1 MGLIY
6 LLLMV
11 YIMCALTAVIITPS
25 PMQGPSTA
33 STLGKGR
40 EVKGED
46 CQGGV
51 DRGRG
56 RGQGE
61 GAEWRGQGSLG
72 LEK

>member
-33 STLGKGR
+33 STLG
-40 EVKGED
+40 
-46 CQGGV
+46 
-51 DRGRG
+51 G
-56 RGQGE
+56 RGQGA
-61 GAEWRGQGSLG
+61 GGKGGGLSGGRGQGAG
-72 LEK
+72 EGAR